1 MQFYKKICKG
11 INPIRMK
18 PWGNKYVEQ
27 NTINPPKEEETD
39 FPRTQEEELNRQIS
53 SNKERRA
60 P

>member
-1 MQFYKKICKG
+1 
-11 INPIRMK
+11 MK